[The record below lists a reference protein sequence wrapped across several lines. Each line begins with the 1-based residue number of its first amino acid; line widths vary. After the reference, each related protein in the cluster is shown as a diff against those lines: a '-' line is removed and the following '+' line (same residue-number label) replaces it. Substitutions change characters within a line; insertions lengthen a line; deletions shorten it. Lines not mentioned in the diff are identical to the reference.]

1 MGSSQ
6 ATGPQWPISVRLDT
20 IAAMLNFEIHN
31 HPVYQGIEVQYFD
44 DAQHGTGI
52 LVLMRR
58 SDNGMVDVYHQA
70 GLQIDR
76 AGYGIGAGLGEWRTT
91 QIKPAILDVTDIG
104 VRARIALR
112 DMAGRSIEISV
123 DDQGGKPQRSAEF
136 LAPVGA
142 AIEQPTAL
150 MLVWMR
156 RFNLVRRSRIEP
168 EVRIDGVPVT
178 LGRLPGAW
186 LHHRHL
192 IKYASDLWVVNVN
205 PPDSDGRREAGRP
218 DAAHARLHFS
228 PEPPAPGMLAPGDGR
243 KGEWSVSIGEHAD
256 VISGEWDCTGGEVAV
271 LTLTV
276 TRGWRPRGLPPLMR
290 AVTTLLPVF
299 RRWPTTYRWEARAD
313 LRGTPEIQAGWRRT
327 KRAGESLY
335 ARVTSQR

>member
-6 ATGPQWPISVRLDT
+6 DSGLQWPISVRLDT

-44 DAQHGTGI
+44 DAEHGTGI
-52 LVLMRR
+52 LVLMSRR
-58 SDNGMVDVYHQA
+58 ENGKVDVYHQA
-70 GLQIDR
+70 GLSIDR
-76 AGYGIGAGLGEWRTT
+76 MAYGIGAGLGEWRTT
-91 QIKPAILDVTDIG
+91 KIEPAVLDVTDTG

-112 DMAGRSIEISV
+112 DTTGRSIEISV
-123 DDQGGKPQRSAEF
+123 DDRGGKPQRSAEF

-156 RFNLVRRSRIEP
+156 RFNLVRRTSIDP
-168 EVRIDGVPVT
+168 VVRIDGVPVT

-186 LHHRHL
+186 LHRRHL
-192 IKYASDLWVVNVN
+192 IKYASGLWVVNVN

-218 DAAHARLHFS
+218 EAAHARLHFS
-228 PEPPAPGMLAPGDGR
+228 AEPPAPGTLSHGDER
-243 KGEWSVSIGEHAD
+243 KGKWSLSIGEHAD
-256 VISGEWDCTGGEVAV
+256 VISGEWVCTGGEVAT

-290 AVTTLLPVF
+290 VVTTVLPVF
-299 RRWPTTYRWEARAD
+299 RRWPTTYLWEARVD
-313 LRGTPEIQAGWRRT
+313 LRGTPEVAAEWRRT

-335 ARVTSQR
+335 TRVTSSR